1 MPSKNFPL
9 ILNITWFRLS
19 LVKEIMNMKKL
30 NVTIA
35 ILVAAVMA
43 GNAQTVTSDIVGYQ
57 TISVPVGLSTA
68 GFPLVN
74 SDVLKVATTTL
85 AGNALGLASQS
96 NVGALLTSTEPYYIE
111 VYSGTLKGD
120 RFDVDVAAT
129 IAAANGSVVLDS
141 ASLNNTLLFSAVG
154 SNLNGATVALR
165 KHITIEQIQGMAS
178 SALVGNNS
186 ASLADQIQLYDN
198 ATAGYAAYFLRADG
212 ITWRK
217 VGTTTAANKTPI
229 PSGTGVFISKKTGA
243 ATLTAVGNVRLNDFS
258 VPYQVGLQLAAPG
271 VPIDVTAASLGGTA
285 ANGWTGNNSASLADQ
300 IQVYNPDTSGYDAYF
315 LRADGTTWRKVGTTT
330 TVTSAVATSAQA
342 FFVSRKTADSS
353 NILVNPITN

>member
-1 MPSKNFPL
+1 
-9 ILNITWFRLS
+9 
-19 LVKEIMNMKKL
+19 MNMKKL
-30 NVTIA
+30 NVTLA

-85 AGNALGLASQS
+85 AGNALGLESQS
-96 NVGALLTSTEPYYIE
+96 NVGALLTSTEPYYVE
-111 VYSGTLKGD
+111 VYSGALKGD

-129 IAAANGSVVLDS
+129 IAAANGAVVLNS
-141 ASLNNTLLFSAVG
+141 SSLNNTLLFSAVG
-154 SNLNGATVALR
+154 SNLDGATVALR
-165 KHITIEQIQGMAS
+165 KHITIEQVQGMAS
-178 SALVGNNS
+178 NSLVGNNTPGS
-186 ASLADQIQLYDN
+186 ADQIQFYDN
-198 ATAGYAAYFLRADG
+198 ATAGYAAYYLRADG

-217 VGTTTAANKTPI
+217 VGTTATANKTPI
-229 PSGTGVFISKKTGA
+229 PSGVGVFISKKTGQ

-258 VPYQVGLQLAAPG
+258 VPYQAGLQLVAPG
-271 VPIDVTAASLGGTA
+271 VPIDVTPASEGGTA
-285 ANGWTGNNSASLADQ
+285 VNGWTGNNTPGSADQ
-300 IQVYNPDTSGYDAYF
+300 IQVYNPDTAGYDAYY

-330 TVTSAVATSAQA
+330 AVTTTAVATSGQA

-353 NILVNPITN
+353 NVLVNPVTN